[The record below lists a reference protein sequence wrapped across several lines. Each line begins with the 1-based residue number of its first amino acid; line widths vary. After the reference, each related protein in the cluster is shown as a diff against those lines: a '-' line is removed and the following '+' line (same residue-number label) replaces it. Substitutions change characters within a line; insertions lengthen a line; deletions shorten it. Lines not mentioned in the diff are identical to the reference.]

1 MKNNGNNENNNG
13 KNENNFSK
21 NKNNIGK
28 NENKSGKNE
37 NNFGKYEKI
46 ENKLKENNENK
57 IGRNESSLKEK
68 EDEKLLEELNDK
80 EEKASVV
87 GTKKFVST
95 FGTQN
100 SAAENETKTEKP
112 STTTISKPKKL
123 ANIWKNSTQQTT
135 KSFSVYDPKKEG
147 YNLKSNYYDID
158 NSTDNKVLQ
167 NQKNKA
173 NPTDFDQDTDSNLTE
188 KYVRKNGKQI
198 QTKNERVDDK
208 TKTLAKNSIS
218 SKKESSEIQEEQE
231 NLKPFVEELYFLN
244 KSEIVFN
251 EDDIGPPLEDSEI
264 KLLPEEEKD
273 YLAQR
278 QKMDEEVKDKSH
290 YQKLIPIFSMGSS
303 RKGPKNRA
311 ALTNP
316 GSKWGNCQVPYS
328 IGNSYSKQE
337 RAVIKG
343 AMSQFAK
350 ETGINWVPRQQG
362 AKDFVNI
369 QRGSTCESMV
379 GRTGGAQRMSLGERY
394 IERY

>member
-1 MKNNGNNENNNG
+1 
-13 KNENNFSK
+13 
-21 NKNNIGK
+21 
-28 NENKSGKNE
+28 
-37 NNFGKYEKI
+37 
-46 ENKLKENNENK
+46 LKENNENK

-244 KSEIVFN
+244 KSEIIFD
-251 EDDIGPPLEDSEI
+251 EDDFGLPLEDSDIEF
-264 KLLPEEEKD
+264 LPEEEKE
-273 YLAQR
+273 YLVQR
-278 QKMDEEVKDKSH
+278 QKMEEEDKDNTQHQRLVS
-290 YQKLIPIFSMGSS
+290 IFGMGSS
-303 RKGPKNRA
+303 KKGQTNRA
-311 ALTNP
+311 ATSDA
-316 GSKWGNCQVPYS
+316 SK
-328 IGNSYSKQE
+328 K
-337 RAVIKG
+337 
-343 AMSQFAK
+343 
-350 ETGINWVPRQQG
+350 
-362 AKDFVNI
+362 
-369 QRGSTCESMV
+369 
-379 GRTGGAQRMSLGERY
+379 
-394 IERY
+394 